1 MIKIKSV
8 SKTPTENVDDKKEKK
23 VVKKP
28 KEIEAE
34 DVE

>member
-1 MIKIKSV
+1 M
-8 SKTPTENVDDKKEKK
+8 KTTAKNFKNDKKEKK